1 MLFTITNHGRTITV
15 KPKKFSM
22 EFFQQAGAIGGRKGG
37 KTKTEARLK
46 ALAKARRVLAA
57 KRKKKGANNG

>member
-1 MLFTITNHGRTITV
+1 V

-22 EFFQQAGAIGGRKGG
+22 EFFQQAGAIGGREGG

-57 KRKKKGANNG
+57 KRKRKGANNG